1 MTGKADFNKHVLLE
15 HVLEAELIQSEIDIQ
30 PEWPD
35 RPWRALLLQLR
46 KLSHQL
52 ARNGRVWPSP
62 GHHVSVHGGCSCVN
76 KRVLWQSW
84 EEQTGQKKSDSPFCS
99 SSLEVAKVTARR
111 TFNRTHASR
120 MTCQMHRAADSPGQ
134 EFKYLLSSKTPSRV
148 VRPCSDL

>member
-15 HVLEAELIQSEIDIQ
+15 HVLEADLIQSKSDIQ

-52 ARNGRVWPSP
+52 ARNGRVRPSP

-84 EEQTGQKKSDSPFCS
+84 EVQTGQKESDSPFRS
-99 SSLEVAKVTARR
+99 SSLEVAKTTARR
-111 TFNRTHASR
+111 TFNHTHASR
-120 MTCQMHRAADSPGQ
+120 MTCQMHRAADSLGQ
-134 EFKYLLSSKTPSRV
+134 EFKYQVSSKTPSRV
-148 VRPCSDL
+148 VTPCSGL